1 MYALQPTCIYML
13 EALKHDADALA
24 RVRRMVGALGR
35 DMQDVRLI
43 DESNVYDAVRELS
56 AWPPEAL
63 LADVPREHQRA
74 LVFTRIACDR
84 PREGDALL
92 EGRPEDVS
100 EGVLASVLG
109 YIDPVRD
116 YHTYESDTQRNM
128 VCWPTR
134 DFGVMH
140 GCSHGCFYCG
150 DGKFGKY
157 LAIGANIEEY
167 TEKVIGPTILDTPQ
181 QRCFRMIGWGADIIS
196 LEPEYGVFEA
206 FLAKLAEHDRYGYF
220 HSNSDHVDWVEHV
233 PNRDRLI
240 GVWSMACD
248 AMAEAIEP
256 GSPSPDARIEA
267 ARKCQSWGVPIRYK
281 FKPMVPV
288 RNWRAEYASL
298 IRRIFERTKPETI
311 GFCVLIWMNLDQLK
325 ARIDPDL
332 LDADYLREAE
342 EAVETMNGQTHAPF
356 PHHVRA
362 EIYRFLIGEVRK
374 WDAEVPIFL
383 STETREMWA
392 ELEEEVGQKARS
404 FMCGCNPIQLPGPK
418 LKYSKGIRRS
428 TFFPPSPTPAP
439 ASR

>member
-1 MYALQPTCIYML
+1 MYALKPTCIYML
-13 EALKHDADALA
+13 EALQHDADAPA
-24 RVRRMVGALGR
+24 RVRRMTEAMGWSMG
-35 DMQDVRLI
+35 DVRII
-43 DESNVYDAVRELS
+43 DEGNLHDVVRELQS
-56 AWPPEAL
+56 WPTGEL
-63 LADVPREHQRA
+63 RSDVPREHQRP
-74 LVFTRIACDR
+74 LVFTQLACDR
-84 PREGDALL
+84 KREDDARLAD
-92 EGRPEDVS
+92 RPEGVS
-100 EGVLASVLG
+100 EGVLAEVLG

-116 YHTYESDTQRNM
+116 YHTYESDTERNM

-150 DGKFGKY
+150 DGKYGKY

-167 TEKVIGPTILDTPQ
+167 TQKVIGPTVEAMPQ
-181 QRCFRMIGWGADIIS
+181 QRCFRMIGWGSDIIS

-206 FLAKLAEHDRYGYF
+206 FLTKLAAHDRYGYF

-233 PNRDRLI
+233 PHGDRLI

-248 AMAEAIEP
+248 AMAEMIEP

-298 IRRIFERTKPETI
+298 IRRILERTKPETI
-311 GFCVLIWMNLDQLK
+311 GFCVLIWMPLK
-325 ARIDPDL
+325 RVAEQIGLDL
-332 LDADYLREAE
+332 LDPEFVAAAQAE
-342 EAVETMNGQTHAPF
+342 EDSMNGQTHAPF

-374 WDAEVPIFL
+374 WDADVPIFL
-383 STETREMWA
+383 STGTREMWA
-392 ELEEEVGQKARS
+392 ELEGEVGQKARS
-404 FMCGCNPIQLPGPK
+404 FMCGCNPIQVPGPK
-418 LKYSKGIRRS
+418 MKYSEKIKRS
-428 TFFPPSPTPAP
+428 TFFAP
-439 ASR
+439 AGNG

>member
-1 MYALQPTCIYML
+1 MYALKPTCIYLL
-13 EALKHDADALA
+13 EALQHDSDALA
-24 RVRRMVGALGR
+24 RARRMTEALGW
-35 DMQDVRLI
+35 DMGSVRVVDEGNVHDV
-43 DESNVYDAVRELS
+43 VRELQG
-56 AWPPEAL
+56 WPTGELRAGV
-63 LADVPREHQRA
+63 AREHQRP
-74 LVFTRIACDR
+74 LVFTQLACDR
-84 PREGDALL
+84 KREDDARLAD
-92 EGRPEDVS
+92 RPDDVS
-100 EGVLASVLG
+100 EGVLAEVLG

-116 YHTYESDTQRNM
+116 YHTYESDTERNM

-150 DGKFGKY
+150 DGKHGKY

-167 TEKVIGPTILDTPQ
+167 TEKVIGPTIEAMPQ
-181 QRCFRMIGWGADIIS
+181 QRCFRMIGWGSDIIS

-233 PNRDRLI
+233 PHRDRLI

-248 AMAEAIEP
+248 AMAETIEP

-281 FKPMVPV
+281 FKPTVPV
-288 RNWRAEYASL
+288 RNWRKEYASL

-311 GFCVLIWMNLDQLK
+311 GFCVLIWMNVEDLK
-325 ARIDPDL
+325 ARIDPEL
-332 LDADYLREAE
+332 LDSDYLREAE
-342 EAVETMNGQTHAPF
+342 ETAATMNGQSHAPF

-362 EIYRFLIGEVRK
+362 EIYRFLIGEVRR
-374 WDAEVPIFL
+374 WDADVPIFL

-392 ELEEEVGQKARS
+392 ELEDEVGQKARS
-404 FMCGCNPIQLPGPK
+404 FMCGCNPIQLPGPR
-418 LKYSKGIRRS
+418 LRYSEKIKRS
-428 TFFPPSPTPAP
+428 TYFAPTGDG
-439 ASR
+439 

>member
-1 MYALQPTCIYML
+1 MRMYALKPTQVYML
-13 EALKHDADALA
+13 DAVREDADALA
-24 RVRRMVGALGR
+24 RVRRMASAIGR
-35 DMQDVRLI
+35 GMDDVRVV
-43 DESNVYDAVRELS
+43 DEGNLYDAARELS
-56 AWPPEAL
+56 AWPPETL
-63 LADVPREHQRA
+63 LPDVPKEHQRP
-74 LVFTRIACDR
+74 LVFTQLACD
-84 PREGDALL
+84 PKREDDARLAD
-92 EGRPEDVS
+92 RPEDAPESIVAA
-100 EGVLASVLG
+100 LLG

-116 YHTYESDTQRNM
+116 YHTYESDTERNM

-167 TEKVIGPTILDTPQ
+167 AEKVIEPTILETPQ

-206 FLAKLAEHDRYGYF
+206 FLAKLAKHDRYGYF
-220 HSNSDHVDWVEHV
+220 HSNSDHVDWIADL

-248 AMAEAIEP
+248 AMAETIEP
-256 GSPSPDARIEA
+256 GSPAPDARIEA
-267 ARKCQSWGVPIRYK
+267 AAKCQGWGVPIRFK

-288 RNWRAEYASL
+288 RNWREEYASL
-298 IRRIFERTKPETI
+298 IQRIFEHTRPETI
-311 GFCVLIWMNLDQLK
+311 GFCVLIWMPLERVRQWIGLDVL
-325 ARIDPDL
+325 DPEFV
-332 LDADYLREAE
+332 AAAEAAQE
-342 EAVETMNGQTHAPF
+342 GMNDQTHAPF

-362 EIYRFLIGEVRK
+362 EIYRFLIREVRR

-392 ELEEEVGQKARS
+392 ELEDEVGQKAQS
-404 FMCGCNPIQLPGPK
+404 FMCGCNPIQVPGPRM
-418 LKYSKGIRRS
+418 KYSGRIRRS
-428 TFFPPSPTPAP
+428 TYFVPETS
-439 ASR
+439 